1 MYLGPLNGDDA
12 LQGAS
17 NKDQQI
23 LCAYSPWQSWGS
35 CFSESGNT
43 GSGGHMTHSREEN
56 DRIYIHKM
64 GIVMGPT
71 AYGGNKG

>member
-1 MYLGPLNGDDA
+1 MAAKVSHSSSLLTSRLGFCLSVYLGPLNGDDA

-43 GSGGHMTHSREEN
+43 GSGAT
-56 DRIYIHKM
+56 
-64 GIVMGPT
+64 
-71 AYGGNKG
+71 